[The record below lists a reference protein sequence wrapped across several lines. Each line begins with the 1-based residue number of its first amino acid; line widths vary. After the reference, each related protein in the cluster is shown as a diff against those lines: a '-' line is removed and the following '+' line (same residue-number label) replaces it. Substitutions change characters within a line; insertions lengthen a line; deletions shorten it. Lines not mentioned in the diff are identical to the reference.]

1 MGSCEMCGREADL
14 VEAEIEQGRLNV
26 CLNCAK
32 FGQVKKTGAV
42 FERNKSVNFP
52 FSQKPVN
59 RPELEFKVVQ
69 DYSFILKSFRER
81 QGLTQ
86 EDFAKLINER
96 ESMVTKWESGLIKPD
111 LNVANRLEKILGIK
125 LIETDSDILTKEEK
139 PTKSDVLTLGDF
151 IKVRKKVKA

>member
-96 ESMVTKWESGLIKPD
+96 ESMVTKWES
-111 LNVANRLEKILGIK
+111 
-125 LIETDSDILTKEEK
+125 
-139 PTKSDVLTLGDF
+139 
-151 IKVRKKVKA
+151 